1 MSILETHTFPYDDR
15 FLGLRWIKGS
25 GLVGQYDLLDQL
37 VVDISFDPNF
47 DVKSVDKPG
56 KSLIVGDPA
65 NHLVKIVDKTNQFNP
80 RLLLATKSTEL
91 RDVKLFQ
98 QQQTTRL
105 GPDGGIRGR
114 LKLAIDQDAAWALVT
129 ASYLPQDS
137 LQQEHFVAQADARGE
152 FVIDLSGLRMPD
164 DDSDPEFSITVEAIS
179 GLPPGETANPDLF
192 VEYQISSDTS
202 IANLNSNITV
212 TLDNYGGVKQLG
224 DLLIAPT

>member
-25 GLVGQYDLLDQL
+25 GLIGQYDLLDQL
-37 VVDISFDPNF
+37 VMDISFDPNF
-47 DVKSVDKPG
+47 NIKSVDKPG

-65 NHLVKIVDKTNQFNP
+65 NHQVKIVDKTNQLNP
-80 RLLLATKSTEL
+80 RLLLATKSTAL

-98 QQQTTRL
+98 QQQATQP

-114 LKLAIDQDAAWALVT
+114 LKLAADQDAAWALVT

-137 LQQEHFVAQADARGE
+137 LEQEHFVAQADARGE

-164 DDSDPEFSITVEAIS
+164 DDSDPEFSITVKAITGLTPDEA
-179 GLPPGETANPDLF
+179 ANPDLF
-192 VEYQISSDTS
+192 VEYQLSSDIS